1 MSKEED
7 KERRRNRRARLS
19 LLYLRAQA
27 SIISCSAN
35 KLLSPRRYL
44 LSSIVIPLDFSFTS
58 DLTSTFSSTLC
69 PSGTTLLCSQRAW
82 RFMVQRWL
90 INWIMEETFLI
101 GGEST
106 SLTLKWQANDDSVPR
121 YYRQHCTPDFGSYT
135 KDLSAI
141 CGDLNRI
148 FIIDN
153 SPGAYRRFPNNA
165 IPIKT
170 WISGECQRPRSCK
183 SPLLIRNFYRF

>member
-1 MSKEED
+1 MELCNQRKF
-7 KERRRNRRARLS
+7 
-19 LLYLRAQA
+19 
-27 SIISCSAN
+27 
-35 KLLSPRRYL
+35 
-44 LSSIVIPLDFSFTS
+44 FS
-58 DLTSTFSSTLC
+58 
-69 PSGTTLLCSQRAW
+69 
-82 RFMVQRWL
+82 
-90 INWIMEETFLI
+90 
-101 GGEST
+101 
-106 SLTLKWQANDDSVPR
+106 R

-170 WISGECQRPRSCK
+170 WISGKNCAIFFTNFLKIRENSFRSNRYFSSITLAIIRCPQIYARCAFSALK
-183 SPLLIRNFYRF
+183 KPSPASSLLVV